1 MMLKQKHVF
10 ELDFSEISK
19 KKFNQ
24 KLDEV
29 NWDNIRTFENKNEAL
44 NTL

>member
-1 MMLKQKHVF
+1 MMLRQKHVF
-10 ELDFSEISK
+10 VLVFSEISR

-24 KLDEV
+24 KLEEV